1 VTLTRQW
8 YSFAP
13 IPLPAQTKEGYAMK
27 LSIAVAA
34 LVAVAFV
41 GYYVNAEPGEP
52 KVYQVKINPTA
63 MEPTPVAPYVP
74 HPIVRPSDVWQVYHQ
89 PVPAALP
96 APAAGPVYSQPIP
109 QPYRSVGPIEMS
121 VVEVAREL
129 GKVLESAVQ
138 EQTITGEQAS
148 QLVNEWMVI
157 VAVRKA
163 RIDLLRITRTLDAL
177 DQDGNCGPAWDEVR
191 ELRRLLPSREAIE
204 LKGVLS
210 AKRDQHDP
218 LGATRPDDATKQ

>member
-1 VTLTRQW
+1 
-8 YSFAP
+8 
-13 IPLPAQTKEGYAMK
+13 MK

-52 KVYQVKINPTA
+52 RVYHLQSKPTA
-63 MEPTPVAPYVP
+63 VVPTPVAPYMQPGVVP
-74 HPIVRPSDVWQVYHQ
+74 PPYAEPVYAQ
-89 PVPAALP
+89 PVQVALG
-96 APAAGPVYSQPIP
+96 APIAGPVYP
-109 QPYRSVGPIEMS
+109 QPYRSIGPIEMS

-129 GKVLESAVQ
+129 GKALESAVQ

-157 VAVRKA
+157 VAVKKA
-163 RIDLLRITRTLDAL
+163 RIDLLRVTRTLDAL

-210 AKRDQHDP
+210 AKRDQNDP
-218 LGATRPDDATKQ
+218 LAQHGPTTQRSSS